1 MQARALNGRYR
12 LDERIGEGGMAV
24 VYRGYDLVLNRVVA
38 VKVLRDQ
45 YISDSNFLRRFEREA
60 QSAARLSH
68 PHIAN
73 VYDVG
78 QDGHTRYIV
87 MEYVD
92 GPNLKELIRR
102 QGPFSVDGAAFII
115 RQVAEALDYAHAH
128 GLVHRDIKP
137 QNILVDQNGHVKVV
151 DFGIAKGL
159 SDANLTE
166 DGTGMGTVHYV
177 SPEQARG
184 AQATP
189 ASDVYATGVVLYEM
203 LTKRL
208 PFEADTPVGVAMQHV
223 SANPPP
229 PSQFNPAI
237 PPEVEAI
244 VLRALAKNPADRYP
258 SAGALADALDNWER
272 AATADSQATRVI
284 SAAPAAV
291 ERPPRRST
299 AAAPPGRAGRGAP
312 PPPSARTQ
320 VFRDDVG
327 CVTWLIGSAIL
338 IGLVGLV
345 VLVFNVGDFGFFD
358 PSNRTT
364 PTATAT
370 VPAAAA
376 SPTAEPSPTSTA
388 TATTPATPS
397 PAGTPGTATPTPS
410 PTPEMATVPWL
421 IGSTLDQVEET
432 VSGLGFT
439 LVEERVYH
447 NVEPPGTIV
456 DQEPRAG
463 ESVPKGSE
471 ILVKISIGP
480 EFISLQGIPGL
491 PRAQARQQLEQ
502 LGLTVNEV
510 EEGSATVP
518 RGNVIRTEPTSQVA
532 NGGTVT
538 LYISVGDQIQVPNA
552 FGQPYPQVVAALEN
566 AGFVVESVVPQTCE
580 QIQQSAPDFDCEN
593 FADGGVVSATL
604 AWGSWVPRGSSIAIA
619 YYDAGDD

>member
-12 LDERIGEGGMAV
+12 LDERIGDGGMAV

-137 QNILVDQNGHVKVV
+137 QNILVDQDGHVKVV

-189 ASDVYATGVVLYEM
+189 SSDVYATGVVLYEM

-223 SANPPP
+223 SASPPP
-229 PSQFNPAI
+229 PRQFNPAI

-258 SAGALADALDNWER
+258 SAGALADALDHWERAGTADSEATRVIATAPAAVDRQSRR
-272 AATADSQATRVI
+272 AATAV
-284 SAAPAAV
+284 
-291 ERPPRRST
+291 
-299 AAAPPGRAGRGAP
+299 PPGRTGRGAP
-312 PPPSARTQ
+312 PPPPARNQ
-320 VFRDDVG
+320 AFRDDVG

-345 VLVFNVGDFGFFD
+345 VLVFNVGDFGFFE
-358 PSNRTT
+358 PSNQPT
-364 PTATAT
+364 PTATM
-370 VPAAAA
+370 PAAVA
-376 SPTAEPSPTSTA
+376 SPTTGSTPTSTA

-397 PAGTPGTATPTPS
+397 PTGTPGTPTPPPS

-421 IGSTLDQVEET
+421 IGSTVDQVEET
-432 VSGLGFT
+432 VNGLGFT
-439 LVEERVYH
+439 LVEERVYD
-447 NVEPPGTIV
+447 NVEPPGTII

-463 ESVPKGSE
+463 ESVPKGTQ
-471 ILVKISIGP
+471 IQVKVSRGP
-480 EFISLQGIPGL
+480 EYISLQRVVGL

-518 RGNVIRTEPTSQVA
+518 RGNVIRTDPPSQVA

-538 LYISVGDQIQVPNA
+538 LYISVGDQIQVPDA

-580 QIQQSAPDFDCEN
+580 QIQQSAPDFDCQN
-593 FADGGVVSATL
+593 LADGAVVSATL

>member
-137 QNILVDQNGHVKVV
+137 QNILVDQDGHVKVV

-223 SANPPP
+223 SASPPP
-229 PSQFNPAI
+229 PRQFNPAI

-258 SAGALADALDNWER
+258 SAGALADALDHWERAGTADSEATRVIATAPAAVDRPPRR
-272 AATADSQATRVI
+272 AATAV
-284 SAAPAAV
+284 
-291 ERPPRRST
+291 
-299 AAAPPGRAGRGAP
+299 PPGRTGRGAP
-312 PPPSARTQ
+312 PPPPARNQ
-320 VFRDDVG
+320 AFRDDVG

-345 VLVFNVGDFGFFD
+345 VLVFNVGDFGFFE
-358 PSNRTT
+358 PSNQPT
-364 PTATAT
+364 PTATM
-370 VPAAAA
+370 PAAVA
-376 SPTAEPSPTSTA
+376 SPTTGSTPTSTA

-397 PAGTPGTATPTPS
+397 PTGTPGTPTPTPS

-421 IGSTLDQVEET
+421 IGSTVDQVEET
-432 VSGLGFT
+432 VNGLGFT
-439 LVEERVYH
+439 LVEERVYD
-447 NVEPPGTIV
+447 NVEPPGTII

-463 ESVPKGSE
+463 ESVPKGTQ
-471 ILVKISIGP
+471 IQVKVSRGP
-480 EFISLQGIPGL
+480 EYISLQSVVGL

-518 RGNVIRTEPTSQVA
+518 RGNVIRTDPPSQVA

-538 LYISVGDQIQVPNA
+538 LYISVGDQIQVPDA

-580 QIQQSAPDFDCEN
+580 QIQQSAPDFDCQN
-593 FADGGVVSATL
+593 LADGAVVSATL